1 MERMLKAMSEERKT
15 LFDEFIRLKKREQEI
30 INSLSLGDS
39 IDLCFEATEQG
50 VAL

>member
-1 MERMLKAMSEERKT
+1 MTEERKT

-39 IDLCFEATEQG
+39 IDLCFEAIEHG

>member
-1 MERMLKAMSEERKT
+1 MLSEERKKQ
-15 LFDEFIRLKKREQEI
+15 FAEFIRLKKREQEI